1 MRFFTKEWNRRMQDA
16 HLLTIPE
23 SDEEWEDFIR
33 GFEEEG
39 ENVYDYLNDE
49 LESVK
54 DELLLILPDEFH
66 PYVLNGTI
74 NKPELEKSVR
84 ERLVNWQREE
94 TEKYERVM
102 EEASQYMETIRG
114 RLPRRLV
121 EIVEDGLHD
130 AQVQYVHRM
139 NDSLRITLN
148 GSGSFSKGQGIVIEI
163 EGKIEEKSEKTLHP
177 GMYWLYEEADVDD
190 EGFRLGVL
198 FDGGEWEVVAKDFAI
213 THYYRYEDEFGWVED
228 ENAKPVSAKKLQ
240 EIENRLGFHFPP
252 SYKKLM
258 KTQNGEVL
266 NHPIYLLADQEL
278 SIKRILPVEEL
289 QDKDGF
295 IPFAECLEGELAFDK
310 KSRTIVFLSRSG
322 NLEVADDFDLLLE
335 VLFTKEYKED
345 TSFEFEPLPPE
356 ELEDALFSNELE
368 RNVQALNTLY
378 LNPDPFV
385 ELIEKGILHFL
396 NSNDEERK
404 QVGEFFAEHFL
415 SINLFS
421 EEVAKKIHTL
431 LDDE

>member
-130 AQVQYVHRM
+130 AQVQYVYRR

-163 EGKIEEKSEKTLHP
+163 EGKIEEKSEET
-177 GMYWLYEEADVDD
+177 
-190 EGFRLGVL
+190 
-198 FDGGEWEVVAKDFAI
+198 
-213 THYYRYEDEFGWVED
+213 
-228 ENAKPVSAKKLQ
+228 
-240 EIENRLGFHFPP
+240 
-252 SYKKLM
+252 
-258 KTQNGEVL
+258 
-266 NHPIYLLADQEL
+266 
-278 SIKRILPVEEL
+278 
-289 QDKDGF
+289 
-295 IPFAECLEGELAFDK
+295 
-310 KSRTIVFLSRSG
+310 
-322 NLEVADDFDLLLE
+322 
-335 VLFTKEYKED
+335 
-345 TSFEFEPLPPE
+345 
-356 ELEDALFSNELE
+356 
-368 RNVQALNTLY
+368 
-378 LNPDPFV
+378 
-385 ELIEKGILHFL
+385 
-396 NSNDEERK
+396 
-404 QVGEFFAEHFL
+404 
-415 SINLFS
+415 
-421 EEVAKKIHTL
+421 
-431 LDDE
+431 

>member
-163 EGKIEEKSEKTLHP
+163 EGKIEEKSEETLHP

-213 THYYRYEDEFGWVED
+213 THYYRYEDEFGLIEED
-228 ENAKPVSAKKLQ
+228 KKPVSEKKLK
-240 EIENRLGFHFPP
+240 ETEKNLGIHFP
-252 SYKKLM
+252 SAYKKLI
-258 KTQNGEVL
+258 KSQNGGKL
-266 NHPIYLLADQEL
+266 NHSVYLLPEQAIFIERL
-278 SIKRILPVEEL
+278 LPVEEL
-289 QDKDGF
+289 QENDGF
-295 IPFAECLEGELAFDK
+295 LPFAECNNGRFAFK
-310 KSRTIVFLSRSG
+310 LKNNHIVYISNSG
-322 NLEVADDFDLLLE
+322 IEKNVADDFDQFLE
-335 VLFTKEYKED
+335 GLYTEEYREYTD
-345 TSFEFEPLPPE
+345 EFEPLPPE
-356 ELEDALFSNELE
+356 ELEEALFSDELE
-368 RNVQALNTLY
+368 KNVQAWNTLY
-378 LNPDPFV
+378 INPEPFV
-385 ELIEKGILHFL
+385 NLIEKGILHYL
-396 NSNDEERK
+396 MSNDEERK

-421 EEVAKKIHTL
+421 EEVAKKIHKL
-431 LDDE
+431 LEDV